1 MRFPWLRLVEA
12 TAVLLFVLQGT
23 RTLFSALFGV
33 IYDAVFAG
41 PFTPLVVVIG
51 ILVLLAYLA
60 PLVAP
65 RDTDRVRVAL
75 LASVV
80 IAAAVRVPMT
90 LNHHS
95 VRLYSSIVVIA
106 AGSVYVAMLLRH
118 TPAHFARAAVLAL
131 AVDQLLRA
139 LGNTWDLSM
148 RPEWIIPQFLF
159 STGLSLLARYLA
171 RPEVAYYEIGQI
183 TGMRL
188 GLLGAVAWA
197 GILFVETSLLS
208 LPNALARWSEG
219 NYAVLTPLLMG
230 VTLLAIMPGLRE
242 VIARAFGG
250 DAIHARLWGL
260 VLLLVALVGI
270 AVGRR
275 LPGLPAAIGLLAAQ
289 GALLLALPHLLTP
302 RADGDSEH
310 TGLCLTISGL
320 VFLTLNFAYAFAFT
334 YPYTLEA
341 FKGMGLPILLFATLL
356 AILPV
361 LLRPISATEAV
372 ETDGASR
379 TVWAVATLAL
389 VTATAATARPHSVEP
404 PLVGSAIRAGTYNIH
419 YGYNKP
425 WLCTL
430 EEQAHTIE
438 ASGAHVVAL
447 QEVDTARATSY
458 AVDNALWL
466 SRRLGME
473 VVYLPTVERLTGI
486 ALLSRFPIETSQAHL
501 LTSQEE
507 PTGIIRAR
515 LLVGDRP
522 LHAYAVWLGLTPEER
537 AAQLT
542 DALAFVAEAE
552 ADAPA
557 IWGGDFNS
565 TPNSPI
571 HERIAAA
578 GFIDPFIELGLEPAP
593 TDPADNPR
601 KRIDFL
607 WLRGLAPVDGEV
619 MESQA
624 SDHRMVVVEGSFQP

>member
-23 RTLFSALFGV
+23 RTLFSALFGL

-41 PFTPLVVVIG
+41 PFTPLVIVVG
-51 ILVLLAYLA
+51 LLVLLAYLT
-60 PLVAP
+60 PLAAP
-65 RDTDRVRVAL
+65 RQADRVRVAL
-75 LASVV
+75 LVSVA
-80 IAAAVRVPMT
+80 IAAAARVPMT

-106 AGSVYVAMLLRH
+106 AGSVYLAMLLRH
-118 TPAHFARAAVLAL
+118 TPTHFARAAVLAL
-131 AVDQLLRA
+131 AIDQLLRA
-139 LGNTWDLSM
+139 LGNTWDISM
-148 RPEWIIPQFLF
+148 RPEWIILQLLF
-159 STGLSLLARYLA
+159 SAGLILLARHLA
-171 RPEVAYYEIGQI
+171 QPEVAYYEIGQV

-197 GILFVETSLLS
+197 GILLVETSLLS

-230 VTLLAIMPGLRE
+230 VTLLTIMPGLRE
-242 VIARAFGG
+242 AIARAFGG

-302 RADGDSEH
+302 RPDGDSEH
-310 TGLCLTISGL
+310 IGLCLAISGL
-320 VFLTLNFAYAFAFT
+320 VFLILNFAYAFTFT
-334 YPYTLEA
+334 YPYTLEV
-341 FKGMGLPILLFATLL
+341 FKGMGLPILIFAALL
-356 AILPV
+356 ALLPA
-361 LLRPISATEAV
+361 LLRPISVPQAGEA
-372 ETDGASR
+372 DGASR
-379 TVWAVATLAL
+379 TIWVVAALAL
-389 VTATAATARPHSVEP
+389 VTVTAATARPYTVEP
-404 PLVGSAIRAGTYNIH
+404 PLVGNAIRAGTYNIH

-425 WLCTL
+425 WLYSL
-430 EEQAHTIE
+430 EEQARTIE

-447 QEVDTARATSY
+447 QEVDTARVTSY

-486 ALLSRFPIETSQAHL
+486 ALLSRFPIEASQTRL
-501 LTSQEE
+501 LTSQLE

-515 LLVGDRP
+515 LRAGDHT
-522 LHAYAVWLGLTPEER
+522 LDAYAVWLGLKPEER

-542 DALAFVAEAE
+542 DALTLVAEAE
-552 ADAPA
+552 ADVPA
-557 IWGGDFNS
+557 VWGGDFNS
-565 TPNSPI
+565 TPDSPV

-578 GFIDPFIELGLEPAP
+578 GFMDPFIELGLELAL
-593 TDPADNPR
+593 TDPADAPE

-607 WLRGLAPVDGEV
+607 WLRGMTPVDGEV
-619 MESQA
+619 MASQA
-624 SDHRMVVVEGSFQP
+624 SDHRMVVVEGSFK